1 MKIKNSIIDSI
12 YYADI
17 IPFNTEEN
25 SETDK
30 LEKEFFES
38 ERIKPDSKL
47 AAGISNFAMDY
58 SCACRSY
65 GFREGFICAAR
76 LMAEVFCNE

>member
-38 ERIKPDSKL
+38 EQLKPDSKL
-47 AAGISNFAMDY
+47 AVSISNFAMEY
-58 SCACRSY
+58 SGVCRAY

-76 LMAEVFCNE
+76 MMAEVFCNE